1 MFARFFS
8 SKKKT
13 AAEEQLR
20 LGNSLRDQGRFDEA
34 AACYRA
40 ALALEPD
47 FPAAHVSLGNL
58 LNDQGRPKE
67 ALACFQSAIAVR
79 PDYPDAHANLG
90 NAFQYLGEMDKAMA
104 CYRKAVA
111 LDPSYLEAHHNLGN
125 ALESECRT
133 EEALDCFRKALALNP
148 EFAEARWA
156 LTLSQIPAVYAN
168 AGEPALRR
176 AAFSRELDE
185 LDRWFD
191 SERSKGGA
199 RVVGIQ
205 QPFLLAYQEEN
216 NRELLGRYGKLC
228 ARLMQDWAA
237 REAIP
242 AAPKPERGSGR
253 ALRVGVAT
261 QYFWDHSIWTAIV
274 RGWFEQL
281 DRRRFALYAFHLGER
296 DDEQTSF
303 ARASAAHFEQGARG
317 LRLWVE
323 AIQSQ
328 RLDVLVYPNI
338 GNDPLA
344 LKLACLRLAPVQITT
359 WGHPE
364 TTGLPTLDYYLSA
377 EDMEPAGAEENY
389 TEKLVKLPHL
399 GCFYR
404 PLTVAAFEPD
414 LKSLGLDS
422 RGPLLLCPG
431 TEFKYA
437 PSHDRVFPEIARRLG
452 RCRFLFF
459 TDPSRRALSRKLEQR
474 LRAAF
479 AQAGM
484 SADDFVVFLPWLPR
498 PVFFGLMRRVDAFLD
513 TIGFSGFNNAMQA
526 VEVGLPIV
534 TREGR
539 FLRGRLASGILK
551 RMQLSELVASSEE
564 EYVAIAVRLAQDA
577 EYGAGVRSRI
587 AAQRHVLFEDPAPI
601 RALEEFLLSAAPQ
614 VDRTP

>member
-1 MFARFFS
+1 MFARFFH
-8 SKKKT
+8 SKKA
-13 AAEEQLR
+13 AAEEKLR
-20 LGNSLRDQGRFDEA
+20 LGNGLRDQGRFDEA
-34 AACYRA
+34 ADSYRG

-47 FPAAHVSLGNL
+47 FPAAHVSLGNI
-58 LNDQGRPKE
+58 LNDQGRPDK
-67 ALACFQSAIAVR
+67 AIVCFQSAIAIR

-90 NAFQYLGEMDKAMA
+90 NAFQYLGDMDKAIA
-104 CYRKAVA
+104 CYRKALE
-111 LDPSYLEAHHNLGN
+111 LDPGYFEAHHNLGN
-125 ALESECRT
+125 ALETECRT

-148 EFAEARWA
+148 GFVEARWA
-156 LTLSQIPAVYAN
+156 LTLSQIPAVYGGAD
-168 AGEPALRR
+168 EPALRR

-191 SERSKGGA
+191 SERSAKGE

-205 QPFLLAYQEEN
+205 QPFYLAYQEEN

-228 ARLMQDWAA
+228 ARLMQNWAA

-242 AAPKPERGSGR
+242 APATRERGG
-253 ALRVGVAT
+253 ALRIGIAT
-261 QYFWDHSIWTAIV
+261 QFFWDHSIWTAIV
-274 RGWFEQL
+274 RGWFERL
-281 DRRRFALYAFHLGER
+281 DRGRFALYAFHLGER
-296 DDEQTSF
+296 DDGQTSV
-303 ARASAAHFEQGARG
+303 ARARAAHFEQGGRG
-317 LRLWVE
+317 LSRWVE
-323 AIQSQ
+323 AIQRQ
-328 RLDVLVYPNI
+328 QLDVIVYPNI
-338 GNDPLA
+338 GNDPVA
-344 LKLACLRLAPVQITT
+344 LKLACLRLAPVQMTT

-389 TEKLVKLPHL
+389 TEKLIKLPHL

-404 PLTVAAFEPD
+404 PLGVAVSEPD

-422 RGPLLLCPG
+422 SSPLLLCPG

-459 TDPSRRALSRKLEQR
+459 TDPERRALSRRLQQR
-474 LRAAF
+474 LQAAF
-479 AQAGM
+479 AEAGLD
-484 SADDFVVFLPWLPR
+484 AGDFVVFLPWLAR
-498 PVFFGLMRRVDAFLD
+498 PVFYGLMRRVDVFLD

-551 RMQLSELVASSEE
+551 RMQLAELVASSEE

-577 EYGAGVRSRI
+577 QYRERVRARI

-601 RALEEFLLSAAPQ
+601 AALEDLFLAVAAPQ
-614 VDRTP
+614 ADRTP

>member
-1 MFARFFS
+1 MFARFFHP
-8 SKKKT
+8 KKKKG
-13 AAEEQLR
+13 AEEQLR
-20 LGNSLRDQGRFDEA
+20 LGNSLRDQGRFAEA
-34 AACYRA
+34 EARYRG

-58 LNDQGRPKE
+58 LNDQGRSTE
-67 ALACFQSAIAVR
+67 AIVCFQSAIAIR

-90 NAFQYLGEMDKAMA
+90 NAFQYLGEMDKAIA
-104 CYRKAVA
+104 CYRQALA
-111 LDPSYLEAHHNLGN
+111 LDPAYLEAHHNLGN
-125 ALESECRT
+125 ALETECRT
-133 EEALDCFRKALALNP
+133 EEALDCFRKALALDP
-148 EFAEARWA
+148 EFVEARWA
-156 LTLSQIPAVYAN
+156 LTLSQIPAVYEGAD
-168 AGEPALRR
+168 EPALRR

-191 SERSKGGA
+191 SERSTKGA

-205 QPFLLAYQEEN
+205 QPFYLAYQEEN

-228 ARLMQDWAA
+228 ARLMQNWAA
-237 REAIP
+237 REGIP
-242 AAPKPERGSGR
+242 EPQKPERANER
-253 ALRVGVAT
+253 ALRVGVVT

-274 RGWFEQL
+274 RGWFEHL
-281 DRRRFALYAFHLGER
+281 DRRRVALYAFHLGAG
-296 DDEQTSF
+296 DDAQTSV
-303 ARASAAHFEQGARG
+303 ARARAAHFEEGGRG

-323 AIQSQ
+323 AIQRQ
-328 RLDVLVYPNI
+328 QLDVIVYPNI

-344 LKLACLRLAPVQITT
+344 LKLACLRLAPVQVTT

-377 EDMEPAGAEENY
+377 EDMEPAGADENY
-389 TEKLVKLPHL
+389 TEKLIKLPHL

-404 PLTVAAFEPD
+404 PLGVAVSEPD

-422 RGPLLLCPG
+422 GGPLLLCPG

-437 PSHDRVFPEIARRLG
+437 PCHDRVFPEIARRLG

-459 TDPSRRALSRKLEQR
+459 TDPSRRALSRVLQQR

-498 PVFFGLMRRVDAFLD
+498 PVFYGLMRRVDVFLD

-534 TREGR
+534 TAEGR

-564 EYVAIAVRLAQDA
+564 EYAAIAVKLAQDA
-577 EYGAGVRSRI
+577 EYRARVRSRI

-601 RALEEFLLSAAPQ
+601 AALEDFFLAAAAQ
-614 VDRTP
+614 ANRTP

>member
-1 MFARFFS
+1 MFARFFG

-20 LGNSLRDQGRFDEA
+20 LGNGLRDQGRFDEA
-34 AACYRA
+34 AARYRN

-58 LNDQGRPKE
+58 LNDRGRPNE
-67 ALACFQSAIAVR
+67 AIAFFQRAIAVR

-90 NAFQYLGEMDKAMA
+90 NAFQYLGEMDRAIA
-104 CYRKAVA
+104 CYRRAIA
-111 LDPSYLEAHHNLGN
+111 LDPAYFEAHHNLGN
-125 ALESECRT
+125 ALEAECNT
-133 EEALDCFRKALALNP
+133 EEGLDCFRKALALNP
-148 EFAEARWA
+148 GFVEARWA
-156 LTLSQIPAVYAN
+156 LTLSQLPAVCAS
-168 AGEPALRR
+168 ADEPALRR

-191 SERSKGGA
+191 PERTKDGE

-205 QPFLLAYQEEN
+205 QPFLLAYQEQN
-216 NRELLGRYGKLC
+216 NRELLGRYGRLC
-228 ARLMQDWAA
+228 ARLMQSWAE

-242 AAPKPERGSGR
+242 APAQRRRDG
-253 ALRVGVAT
+253 ALRVGIAT
-261 QYFWDHSIWTAIV
+261 QYFWNHSIWTAIV

-281 DRRRFALYAFHLGER
+281 DRARIALVAFHLGEVG
-296 DDEQTSF
+296 DEQTSY
-303 ARASAAHFEQGARG
+303 ARARAAHFEEGGRG

-323 AIQSQ
+323 AIQRQ
-328 RLDVLVYPNI
+328 QLDVLVYPNI

-344 LKLACLRLAPVQITT
+344 LKLACLRLAPVQVTT

-377 EDMEPAGAEENY
+377 EDMEPAGAEGNY
-389 TEKLVKLPHL
+389 TEKLIVLPHL
-399 GCFYR
+399 GCFYS
-404 PLTVAAFEPD
+404 PLAVAASELD
-414 LKSLGLDS
+414 LKSLGLGAG
-422 RGPLLLCPG
+422 GPLLLCPG
-431 TEFKYA
+431 TEYKYA
-437 PSHDRVFPEIARRLG
+437 PAYDRVFPEIARRLG

-459 TDPSRRALSRKLEQR
+459 ADPSRRALTRRLQER

-479 AQAGM
+479 AQAGL
-484 SADDFVVFLPWLPR
+484 SADDFVVVLPWLAR
-498 PVFFGLMRRVDAFLD
+498 PVFHGLMQRADVFLD

-526 VEVGLPIV
+526 VEAGLPIV

-564 EYVAIAVRLAQDA
+564 EYVAITVRLARDA
-577 EYGAGVRSRI
+577 EYRGRVRARI

-601 RALEEFLLSAAPQ
+601 RALEDFLLAAAPQ